1 MAIME
6 IAETA
11 GTFGVMLGLI
21 EVIKTLMK
29 RKQNGKAM
37 LVRCVN
43 EPLKAAIY
51 KTKTDV
57 EWLRDVHEPKHDGTY
72 VWYFPPRLEKML
84 EQLVTTSAD
93 TQRAHLESKAATNE
107 LTKTMANL
115 VSTTEGLLLAI
126 GAVIKEKDG

>member
-29 RKQNGKAM
+29 RKQNGKAVS
-37 LVRCVN
+37 VRCVS
-43 EPLKAAIY
+43 EPMKAAIY

-57 EWLRDVHEPKHDGTY
+57 EWLKDMHTRT
-72 VWYFPPRLEKML
+72 EK
-84 EQLVTTSAD
+84 QLDKLVEVSTE
-93 TQRAHLESKAATNE
+93 TQVAHMESKTALDKMTQSI
-107 LTKTMANL
+107 TNL
-115 VSTTEGLLLAI
+115 VSVIKIKEGLS
-126 GAVIKEKDG
+126 